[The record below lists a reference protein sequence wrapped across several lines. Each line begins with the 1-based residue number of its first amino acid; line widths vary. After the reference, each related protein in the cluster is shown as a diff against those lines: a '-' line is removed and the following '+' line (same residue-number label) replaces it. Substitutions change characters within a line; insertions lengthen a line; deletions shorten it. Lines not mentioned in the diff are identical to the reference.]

1 MKARDILKK
10 HFPDLNG
17 EALKVEM
24 TFMSP
29 ALICEGS
36 HLEMVVR
43 RTRKKKTKS

>member
-24 TFMSP
+24 AFMSP
-29 ALICEGS
+29 ALI
-36 HLEMVVR
+36 
-43 RTRKKKTKS
+43 